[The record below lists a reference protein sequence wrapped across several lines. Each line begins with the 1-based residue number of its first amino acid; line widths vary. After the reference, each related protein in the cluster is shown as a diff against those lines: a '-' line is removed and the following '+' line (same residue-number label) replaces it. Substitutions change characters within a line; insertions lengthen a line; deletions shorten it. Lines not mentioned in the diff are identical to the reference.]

1 MSMDAKKLIE
11 DWWTPRKKALLVG
24 LFMSKFSDAGIGLL
38 GFGTR
43 DEMCNVIGLSLGI
56 KPASI
61 KNYRDEFDAI
71 VPESPRRGWDREP
84 RADRVAMYERYKH
97 LDLTQFA
104 AFLENT
110 LRKKKEDALIE
121 KIESSMP
128 QANESFARRLTTG
141 HAAERY
147 FWRNH
152 GIFPEFAG
160 LKIKDTTQHGC
171 GFDFRMSGGGA
182 DYGVEVKGMAAA
194 SGAIAMT
201 EKEYYA
207 AQVMRDDY
215 FLCVVKNMR
224 EEPLAQL
231 YRNPLRGKLKF
242 SQSESSVVQIRW
254 TAAVA

>member
-1 MSMDAKKLIE
+1 MSSPRNQL
-11 DWWTPRKKALLVG
+11 TPREKAMLVG
-24 LFMSKFSDAGIGLL
+24 LFMSKFDSAGIRTL
-38 GFGTR
+38 GFKTLN
-43 DEMCNVIGLSLGI
+43 EIYNVIGLSLGI
-56 KPASI
+56 KPTSI

-71 VPESPRRGWDREP
+71 VPESPRAGWVKRAP

-104 AFLENT
+104 ALLENT

-128 QANESFARRLTTG
+128 QMNESFARRLTTG

-152 GIFPEFAG
+152 GIFHEFAG

-171 GFDFRMSGGGA
+171 GFDFRMSGGGI

-194 SGAIAMT
+194 SGGIAMT
-201 EKEYYA
+201 EKEYCA

-231 YRNPLRGKLKF
+231 YRNPLHGKLKF
-242 SQSESSVVQIRW
+242 SQSKSNVVQIRW
-254 TAAVA
+254 TAAIA